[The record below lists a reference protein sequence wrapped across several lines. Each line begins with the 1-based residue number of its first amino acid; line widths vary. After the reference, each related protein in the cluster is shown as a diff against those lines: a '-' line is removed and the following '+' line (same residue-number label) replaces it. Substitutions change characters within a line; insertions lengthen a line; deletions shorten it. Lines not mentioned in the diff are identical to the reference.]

1 MAGAGVGGEGGHKSF
16 QTFFFPSD
24 FSEDQSQEKKIC
36 WVFF

>member
-16 QTFFFPSD
+16 QTFFSSD
-24 FSEDQSQEKKIC
+24 FCEDQSQEKKIC